1 MVFAG
6 FGAFGFL
13 CGKIFPAKPAQTK
26 VAEGEAGEDAT
37 ETDLDGDEKK
47 DDGNKKASASFS
59 FSSLLGL
66 IAAICGIVSL
76 YADSNSIH
84 LYRTYQTFIALSLIG
99 LIPVKLP
106 LIIVKTHNFLILDD
120 WSCGF
125 GNMCF
130 PRKLFMCMLQN

>member
-6 FGAFGFL
+6 FGALGFL

-47 DDGNKKASASFS
+47 DDANKKASASFS

-99 LIPVKLP
+99 LIPVKYP
-106 LIIVKTHNFLILDD
+106 
-120 WSCGF
+120 
-125 GNMCF
+125 
-130 PRKLFMCMLQN
+130 

>member
-6 FGAFGFL
+6 FGALGFL

-26 VAEGEAGEDAT
+26 VAEGEAGEDVT
-37 ETDLDGDEKK
+37 ETADDENKE
-47 DDGNKKASASFS
+47 DGNKNASKSFS

-84 LYRTYQTFIALSLIG
+84 LYRTYQTSHAYIHKEKKEKLSCLKFKVQDEYTSARD
-99 LIPVKLP
+99 P
-106 LIIVKTHNFLILDD
+106 
-120 WSCGF
+120 
-125 GNMCF
+125 
-130 PRKLFMCMLQN
+130 

>member
-6 FGAFGFL
+6 FGALGFL

-26 VAEGEAGEDAT
+26 VAEEEAGEDVT
-37 ETDLDGDEKK
+37 EAENKE
-47 DDGNKKASASFS
+47 DGNKNASKSFS

-99 LIPVKLP
+99 LIPVK
-106 LIIVKTHNFLILDD
+106 
-120 WSCGF
+120 
-125 GNMCF
+125 F
-130 PRKLFMCMLQN
+130 P